1 MTEKNSGRRGRE
13 QEEKRRR
20 TAKAPG
26 AQKGS
31 QLKSTALQGRK
42 RKETAWKDTVWKE
55 TARKETARKGADPK
69 ESVSKGE
76 AGRRRTE
83 IGRGRQEAVR
93 RGAAAR
99 RMARDERNRQGEV
112 VRGAAARRM
121 VREEQNRQ
129 EEVVRGAAAR
139 RMTRE
144 ERNPQ
149 EEVIR
154 GAAARRMAREEKNR
168 QEEVVRGAETGNI
181 AGEEK
186 ELQADVSRERSVA
199 EGAEV
204 LPLMD
209 EVICGAEEPFIEAV
223 SSGEEE
229 YLTEE
234 ADPGA
239 EDYLTEEICRSTEE
253 LLMEAVFCNTEQASG
268 KEIPNLNIAE
278 VLDPEAVRETEKVLE
293 TEKNPDQKEV
303 LNREE
308 VLNQEEDREVSL
320 EFAEP
325 MEAQE
330 QREFREGSL
339 SESRVLLDS
348 SEQEEVD
355 WLDDDLEEDWSDPW
369 EGERDQESEDG
380 SSLEQA
386 VPGNSDGA
394 VSEAEREAEYAE
406 QKELA
411 LAVSE
416 IQRRGKRSGWLHR
429 IQRKDHKAALLLA
442 ACIGVLIFTGIT
454 GFCYLRS
461 WKVAQQVAA
470 FEEIGSGMKEIGVIG
485 ESGLL
490 AMSDAWKSRAI
501 REAEEAEAARAAAEA
516 ALEGPPEYEEKELDR
531 SVQVS
536 MHVSSMQKDLKIKFT
551 NTKTGKLMASTAF
564 EVSVTT
570 ADKKSYVLKDEDQ
583 DGIIYQTGVTPGKCQ
598 VVMKDVMIDG
608 KEIKGETVS
617 VEIKDKIEYKKVD
630 IADEVKTEAE
640 VNAAAE
646 DTGKKNK
653 AQESSLKDTVGWV
666 ASSKTAA
673 DTGKTSSASEA
684 GYEEVTKD
692 QIPDPLTL
700 TSARA
705 ERMGDASEISRYSFR
720 MDLYGAGET
729 RRYTEEETLH
739 RLYAA
744 APEQSGD
751 AASAGDQTAQ
761 GAENT
766 ENSQQSSQEGENGS
780 ASADS
785 DQATGN
791 GQQDGADQN
800 QKDQNQEAGESGNG
814 QNQEAGNNGNG
825 QGQETGNSGSG
836 QGQEPGTES
845 GQSGQQ
851 PQDPATEN
859 KKEDS
864 QPSGGQTAE
873 NGTQQTP
880 AAGTAQTI
888 KVSLSHT
895 SLELAVGEQAV
906 IQAKTE
912 PAGSHGQWSVTDSS
926 ILTVKDGTVTAVAA
940 GQAEVVLT
948 MSDGTQAVCKV
959 TVHKGSLQAKLELNA
974 SEVRLTTGGTV
985 KLEAVLTGLT
995 DSRVTWQSDQKEV
1008 AEVGEDG
1015 TVTGKAPGTAVITV
1029 SAAGDSS
1036 LKASCKVLVQK
1047 HPEKDTETKLKDK
1060 DGNQL
1065 YIKDSSGAFREAV
1078 YADYYTADKFYKKTK
1093 ETSYKYTG
1101 WQTLDGKTYYYD
1113 AEGKKVTGEQIIQG
1127 ARYVFDSNGV
1137 LSTSS
1142 GSMGIDVS
1150 KWNGNIDWKAVK
1162 NAGVSYV
1169 IIRCGYRGS
1178 TTGALIQDPKFKAN
1192 IKGAAS
1198 VGLKVGIYFFTQAI
1212 NEVEAVEEASMVL
1225 DLIRGYSISYPVF
1238 LDVEASGGRAD
1249 SISKSARTEVCRA
1262 FCQTIQNGGYTA
1274 GIYANSTWL
1283 RTHINTASL
1292 TGYKIWLA
1300 QYAAKP
1306 TYNATRYD
1314 IWQYSAKGSV
1324 AGIKGDVDLNIS
1336 YMK

>member
-13 QEEKRRR
+13 QEVKRRR

-26 AQKGS
+26 GQEGS
-31 QLKSTALQGRK
+31 RFKSTAQQGRK
-42 RKETAWKDTVWKE
+42 RTEA
-55 TARKETARKGADPK
+55 ARKEAAQKEIAQKEVIRKKADPK
-69 ESVSKGE
+69 EFAS
-76 AGRRRTE
+76 RRT
-83 IGRGRQEAVR
+83 RTDLKRVHREAVR
-93 RGAAAR
+93 RGAAGR
-99 RMARDERNRQGEV
+99 RMAREER
-112 VRGAAARRM
+112 
-121 VREEQNRQ
+121 NRQ

-139 RMTRE
+139 RMARE
-144 ERNPQ
+144 ERDRQ

-154 GAAARRMAREEKNR
+154 GAAARRMAREERNR
-168 QEEVVRGAETGNI
+168 QEEVVHGSEAGNTDWE
-181 AGEEK
+181 AK
-186 ELQADVSRERSVA
+186 DCQ
-199 EGAEV
+199 
-204 LPLMD
+204 
-209 EVICGAEEPFIEAV
+209 AEECLTEAV
-223 SSGEEE
+223 SSGIEEGFAE
-229 YLTEE
+229 VVSSGIEEGFTEVAGPVVE
-234 ADPGA
+234 
-239 EDYLTEEICRSTEE
+239 EQLMEEIFRSTEE
-253 LLMEAVFCNTEQASG
+253 LLMEAVFRDTEQSAA
-268 KEIPNLNIAE
+268 EE
-278 VLDPEAVRETEKVLE
+278 VLDREGVSETEKAF
-293 TEKNPDQKEV
+293 DRKEA

-308 VLNQEEDREVSL
+308 AGEVFPGFAEDMEEEAQGTFPESSLLESKVLQDGPDQEE
-320 EFAEP
+320 
-325 MEAQE
+325 
-330 QREFREGSL
+330 
-339 SESRVLLDS
+339 
-348 SEQEEVD
+348 D
-355 WLDDDLEEDWSDPW
+355 WLDDDQEETWFDPW
-369 EGERDQESEDG
+369 ERD
-380 SSLEQA
+380 LEQEEA
-386 VPGNSDGA
+386 DGLSMEQTAAGNSDGA
-394 VSEAEREAEYAE
+394 VYEAEREEEYEERKAVA
-406 QKELA
+406 LA
-411 LAVSE
+411 ASGKAVSE
-416 IQRRGKRSGWLHR
+416 RKRKGRQTGWLHR
-429 IQRKDHKAALLLA
+429 IQRNDHKAALLLA
-442 ACIGVLIFTGIT
+442 ACAGLLLFTGIT
-454 GFCYLRS
+454 GFCYIQS

-501 REAEEAEAARAAAEA
+501 REAEEAAAAKAAAEA
-516 ALEGPPEYEEKELDR
+516 ALESPPEYEEKDLDR

-653 AQESSLKDTVGWV
+653 SQESSLKDTVGWV
-666 ASSKTAA
+666 ASSKTAT
-673 DTGKTSSASEA
+673 DTGKTSSESEA
-684 GYEEVTKD
+684 GYEEVSKD

-720 MDLYGAGET
+720 MDLYGAGEAGK
-729 RRYTEEETLH
+729 YTEAETLH

-744 APEQSGD
+744 APEQAD
-751 AASAGDQTAQ
+751 DTASTGDQTAQ

-766 ENSQQSSQEGENGS
+766 ENSQQSSQEGETGTS
-780 ASADS
+780 SADPG
-785 DQATGN
+785 QATGN
-791 GQQDGADQN
+791 EQQGGADQAQKDPD
-800 QKDQNQEAGESGNG
+800 QKDQS
-814 QNQEAGNNGNG
+814 
-825 QGQETGNSGSG
+825 QETGDSGSG
-836 QGQEPGTES
+836 QAPETDGEDGGNAQAPETEGS
-845 GQSGQQ
+845 QSGQQ
-851 PQDPATEN
+851 PQDPGSEN
-859 KKEDS
+859 ENASSRPAGD
-864 QPSGGQTAE
+864 QTAE

-880 AAGTAQTI
+880 AGETAI

-912 PAGSHGQWSVTDSS
+912 PEGSHGQWSVTDSS

-948 MSDGTQAVCKV
+948 MSDGTQAACKV
-959 TVHKGSLQAKLELNA
+959 TVHKGSLQAKLELKT
-974 SEVRLTTGGTV
+974 SEVRLAAGETV
-985 KLEAVLTGLT
+985 KLEAVLTGLA
-995 DSRVTWQSDQKEV
+995 DSRVIWQSDQKEI

-1036 LKASCKVLVQK
+1036 LTASCKVSVQK

-1065 YIKDSSGAFREAV
+1065 YIKDSSGTFREAV

-1283 RTHINTASL
+1283 STHINTASL